1 MNRTQSLV
9 KLSYIYLRYHVRPTI
24 PKSSDCKLS
33 LEWKKA
39 GHEPAMMGVR
49 MCKVKKS
56 VRWPEKEEQK
66 FRKAGNTLE
75 FRPEEIC
82 YSSPQCQ
89 YCGLHPSGDIWL
101 LSPPGKNITRRTDS
115 LRTAAARSCSVTKQ
129 NKKNSN
135 TFRKYKHFAYS
146 SRSRSTASTVSNV
159 AERRD
164 VRLLRS
170 QSMKQFLYVFV
181 VDQCR
186 AYLSIIYCSNTSLL
200 LVAGSK
206 QHCLWPRWE

>member
-1 MNRTQSLV
+1 MRKKNRSLG
-9 KLSYIYLRYHVRPTI
+9 KLGIRW
-24 PKSSDCKLS
+24 SSDH
-33 LEWKKA
+33 KKY
-39 GHEPAMMGVR
+39 G
-49 MCKVKKS
+49 
-56 VRWPEKEEQK
+56 
-66 FRKAGNTLE
+66 
-75 FRPEEIC
+75 

-115 LRTAAARSCSVTKQ
+115 LRTAAASSCSVTKQ

-164 VRLLRS
+164 VRLLRC